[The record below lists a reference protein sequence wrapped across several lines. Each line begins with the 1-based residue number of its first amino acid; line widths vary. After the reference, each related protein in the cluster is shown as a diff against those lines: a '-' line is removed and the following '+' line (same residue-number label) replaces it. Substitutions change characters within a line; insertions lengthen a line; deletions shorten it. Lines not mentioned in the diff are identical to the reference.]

1 MTWKKRPVAN
11 ALAAVLLV
19 VWLGFCARLLV
30 QVAWKAIQ
38 EF

>member
-1 MTWKKRPVAN
+1 MGWRKRPVAN

-30 QVAWKAIQ
+30 QVAAKAIS